1 MLINKNY
8 YNIGI
13 LGKPH
18 SLKGYLY
25 INHEIFFRSLNL
37 NSRKVHINE
46 KEYEIEEI
54 KTHLKNRF
62 LVKFKNIDSIEK
74 AELLRNQ
81 NVSIKIE
88 DKNNYLYKGLPWPA
102 FFINETINKNIKIL
116 GYFYSDNFIF
126 CNLLIEEE
134 VVIPYNEHYF
144 TYNDQSLSLKN
155 KLVN

>member
-1 MLINKNY
+1 MINKNY

-88 DKNNYLYKGLPWPA
+88 DKNSFLYQGLPWPA
-102 FFINETINKNIKIL
+102 FYINETINKNIKFL

-126 CNLLIEEE
+126 CNLLIQEEE
-134 VVIPYNEHYF
+134 VIPYNEHYF
-144 TYNDQSLSLKN
+144 TYNNQSLILKN